1 MSFLYKVTYDFIEN
15 KRVSGSGS
23 YVFESDKEL
32 NTQDEEVINNVKN
45 KIIKT
50 YNYEKVTVKEI
61 IILYNEEEGGNDEV

>member
-1 MSFLYKVTYDFIEN
+1 MNYLYKVTYDFIEN

-32 NTQDEEVINNVKN
+32 NTQDKEVINNVKN
-45 KIIKT
+45 KIIET

-61 IILYNEEEGGNDEV
+61 TLYSEEEGENNEV

>member
-32 NTQDEEVINNVKN
+32 NTQDEEVINNIKN
-45 KIIKT
+45 EIMEA
-50 YNYEKVTVKEI
+50 YNYEEVTVKEI
-61 IILYNEEEGGNDEV
+61 ILYKEEEGGNDEV